1 MGSNLNDSEF
11 IMNAYLFV
19 NVSRRLINQKLVLT
33 IPRFIA
39 RNTWNLRTW
48 CTLNEKYDG

>member
-1 MGSNLNDSEF
+1 MGSNLNDSDV

-19 NVSRRLINQKLVLT
+19 NVPRCLINQKLLLT
-33 IPRFIA
+33 IPLFIA